1 MAPKLPVHGGI
12 CQWELHVGVSFRPA
26 IELPGYKGQLHC
38 PAKCPSGVESA
49 YGGRTLRRR
58 SRPIAREFHSPANSP
73 PPPHPPPR
81 RPGGG
86 VAAPKA
92 GRRRR
97 GLTTGIFVPPSPPPG
112 SKRGRPGR

>member
-58 SRPIAREFHSPANSP
+58 SRLIAGEFHFPAHSPLQP
-73 PPPHPPPR
+73 PPPPPPR
-81 RPGGG
+81 GRCG
-86 VAAPKA
+86 VPPQA
-92 GRRRR
+92 GRQWAE
-97 GLTTGIFVPPSPPPG
+97 LITATLV
-112 SKRGRPGR
+112 